1 MKAFHLQ
8 IVTPEGIA
16 FEGAAKGLSLRGTEG
31 EIAILAGHVPFVTL
45 LAPGSCRVYTE
56 KEDEW
61 HRAYG
66 SGALAVTREGAC
78 VALTEPLSLE

>member
-16 FEGAAKGLSLRGTEG
+16 FEGEAKGLSLRGTEG
-31 EIAILAGHVPFVTL
+31 EIAVLAGHAPLVTL

-61 HRAYG
+61 HWAYG
-66 SGALAVTREGAC
+66 AGALAVTREGVY
-78 VALTEPLSLE
+78 VALTELLTRK